1 MDSIEKLVDKQP
13 RYIVIYDD
21 IKFILMYII
30 NICFQLYALISIF
43 SKDIILF
50 LFKHIK
56 NDWIPL
62 NLEFSYV
69 NSIFDDIDDDDID
82 IDGIDNNVI
91 NNIDDDIEISK
102 YDSFFT
108 KEKETDIEYITL
120 DNIYSKFKTDNTKPL
135 IKLSENNSYKIIQSD
150 LITFKKGEKDKLI
163 PKIITITNKLNLFC
177 YLFKTFNLADIKYFT
192 DDKQSYLFI
201 FYKMNNEYK
210 TVLIDCNKNYNIV
223 SKKYIFFGAVNL

>member
-1 MDSIEKLVDKQP
+1 MNSIEKLADNQP
-13 RYIVIYDD
+13 RYLGIYDT
-21 IKFILMYII
+21 IKIILMYII
-30 NICFQLYALISIF
+30 NIGFQIYAFISIF

-50 LFKHIK
+50 IFKNIN

-69 NSIFDDIDDDDID
+69 NSNFDDIDDDNE
-82 IDGIDNNVI
+82 IDNE
-91 NNIDDDIEISK
+91 IEISE
-102 YDSFFT
+102 YESFFT
-108 KEKETDIEYITL
+108 KETETDIEYITL
-120 DNIYSKFKTDNTKPL
+120 DNIYSKFKNDNTKRL
-135 IKLSENNSYKIIQSD
+135 IRLSENDSYKIIQSE

-177 YLFKTFNLADIKYFT
+177 YLFKTFNLADIQYFT
-192 DDKQSYLFI
+192 DDKQAYLFI